1 MFDDTQ
7 TDASARSLV
16 NARNEIFWLDDPGRP
31 AALPPLARHT
41 TADLCVVG
49 AGFSGL
55 WTAIL
60 AKEEHPEW
68 SVLIL
73 EGGRIAGGATG
84 RNGGFCSASLTHG
97 LANGLSRWPTEIS
110 TLLRLGNQNL

>member
-1 MFDDTQ
+1 MFNDTQ
-7 TDASARSLV
+7 TDASAISLV

-31 AALPPLARHT
+31 AALPPLETHT

-68 SVLIL
+68 SAV
-73 EGGRIAGGATG
+73 AT
-84 RNGGFCSASLTHG
+84 TV
-97 LANGLSRWPTEIS
+97 EIMPI
-110 TLLRLGNQNL
+110 